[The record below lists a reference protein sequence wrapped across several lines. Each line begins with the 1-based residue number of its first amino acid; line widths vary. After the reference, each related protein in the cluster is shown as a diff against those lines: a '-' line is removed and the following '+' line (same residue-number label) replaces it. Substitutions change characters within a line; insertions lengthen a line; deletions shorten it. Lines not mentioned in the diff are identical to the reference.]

1 MECQPSVTPVS
12 YRSEMERIDGR
23 LAYSATDLVDFLT
36 CEHLSSLER
45 AVAERVLTRP
55 PLTAEDDMIFERGR
69 LHESE
74 QLADMRAA
82 GRSTIE
88 IARPVGAQGYMRAAR
103 ETLAAIDAGVDAIV
117 GATFVEG
124 DFVGIADVLERR
136 ERPAPGRGWS
146 YEVADIKLARRAKPG
161 AIVQLCAY
169 SEALARV
176 QGIVP
181 LEMHVI
187 LGDGRRE
194 SYRYVEFEAYFR
206 ALRVRFVT
214 ALGRVPATTPEKIG
228 ACATCRWS
236 DACAKQRDEEDHL
249 SLVAGIRREQIAKLR
264 AVGIATLASLGAAG
278 NEDRPPAMADSTWQ
292 TLRAQARLQ
301 AYSRAGNGLEY
312 ELLPLIAG
320 RGFGLLP
327 PPSAGDLYF
336 DMEGDPW
343 FEGGSLEYLWGVTY
357 RDDTG
362 SPTFRAFWGHTRES
376 ERAAFEE
383 FIDFVRARLERYP
396 DAHVYH
402 YAPYETTAIARMGDA
417 TAHEPIVDALLR
429 SGVFVDLYRVVTQS
443 LRLSTPSYS
452 IKAVEKFYLDRN
464 RSADVTTA
472 MGSVVAYETYRK
484 TRAQHVLDE
493 IEAYNKDDCDSTLQ
507 LHAWLL
513 ERKAEAE
520 REGAL
525 YAEPADESREESPEQ
540 IEERE
545 AIDAL
550 RTELGC
556 DTEID
561 STATPLER
569 AKRLIGALL
578 DYHRREAKPEWRA
591 FFERCSVLPTDLV
604 DDSES
609 IGDLLETTIEPRAEK
624 KSLAHTLDFPL
635 QRHKFRAGKSA
646 LDPIT
651 RKNAGEILSIE
662 EIDAT
667 RGRLVLKRG
676 PSLLTTALPRAL
688 IPTKPIGDKEQRA
701 AIKRIARSLVANE
714 GSFRAIRDILTAAPT
729 RFRTPRSIVDRGAET
744 DVGELVDDLDES
756 TLVVQGPPGTGKT
769 YTGARAIVELLRRG
783 RRVGVAAQTHK
794 AIHNM
799 LREVES
805 VARDAGVTF
814 AGLKKSTAGEPESA
828 YLSLSGAIGS
838 ESASDAFPPSAEVR
852 LIAGTA
858 WLFARADMV
867 DSLDVLVIDEAGQVS
882 LADAVVMMGA
892 ARSALL
898 LGDPAQ
904 LAHVSTGTHPEGA
917 DRSILEQMLGDART
931 IDVRR
936 GVFLSTSYRMHPEIG
951 DFVSEMMYDGR
962 LRSDPSCA
970 LQRIIAPGAIAGS
983 GLRAIP
989 VEHVHCSS
997 DSPAEAARIAD
1008 EIAQLARARLI
1019 DRFGEERA
1027 LDLERDVLVVAPYN
1041 AQVARLRMTLAARG
1055 LERVRVGTVD
1065 TFQGQEA
1072 AVVLYSMTT
1081 SSGDDVPRDLEFLF
1095 DRNRLNVAIS
1105 RARAIA
1111 TVVYSPALLQIRC
1124 TTVDQMQLVNALARL
1139 VEAGRQSVHEAAL
1152 V

>member
-1 MECQPSVTPVS
+1 
-12 YRSEMERIDGR
+12 MERIDGR

-45 AVAERVLTRP
+45 AVAERVLVRP
-55 PLTAEDDMIFERGR
+55 PLTAEDDLIFERGR
-69 LHESE
+69 VHESE
-74 QLADMRAA
+74 QLARMHAA
-82 GRSTIE
+82 GRSIVE
-88 IARPVGAQGYMRAAR
+88 IARPVGADGYARAKR

-136 ERPAPGRGWS
+136 ERPSPGRDWS

-169 SEALARV
+169 TEALARV

-187 LGDGRRE
+187 LGDGRRA
-194 SYRYVEFEAYFR
+194 SYRYLEYEAYFR
-206 ALRVRFVT
+206 ALRARFV
-214 ALGRVPATTPEKIG
+214 AVLVQDAATTPEKIA
-228 ACATCRWS
+228 ACSTCRWS
-236 DACAKQRDEEDHL
+236 EACAKRRDEEDHL

-264 AVGIATLASLGAAG
+264 AGGIATLASLGAARDA
-278 NEDRPPAMADSTWQ
+278 DRPAAMADSTWQ

-301 AYSRAGNGLEY
+301 AFSRAGNGLDY
-312 ELLPLIAG
+312 ELLPLVAG

-327 PPSAGDLYF
+327 PPTNGDLYF

-362 SPTFRAFWGHTRES
+362 APTFRAFWGHTRET
-376 ERAAFEE
+376 ERVAFEN
-383 FIDFVRARLERYP
+383 FIAFVRARLQQYP
-396 DAHVYH
+396 GAHVYH

-429 SGVFVDLYRVVTQS
+429 AGVFIDLYRVVTQS
-443 LRLSTPSYS
+443 LRLSTLSYS
-452 IKAVEKFYLDRN
+452 IKAIEKFYLDRK
-464 RSADVTTA
+464 RSQDVTTA
-472 MGSVVAYETYRK
+472 MGSVVAYESYRK
-484 TRAQHVLDE
+484 THAQHVLDE

-513 ERKAEAE
+513 ARKAEAE
-520 REGAL
+520 HGGAV
-525 YAEPADESREESPEQ
+525 YAEPTDESREESPEQ

-545 AIDAL
+545 AIEAL

-556 DTEID
+556 DAEAD
-561 STATPLER
+561 SSALPVER
-569 AKRLIGALL
+569 AKRLIGSLL

-591 FFERCSVLPTDLV
+591 FFERCSVLPADLV
-604 DDSES
+604 DDTES
-609 IGDLLETTIEPRAEK
+609 IGDLVETTIEPRAEK
-624 KSLAHTLDFPL
+624 KSLAYTLEFPL

-646 LDPIT
+646 IDPIT

-676 PSLLTTALPRAL
+676 PSLITTALPRAL
-688 IPTKPIGDKEQRA
+688 IPTKPLGDKEQRA
-701 AIKRIARSLVANE
+701 ALKRIARSLLAGE
-714 GSFRAIRDILTAAPT
+714 GSDRAIRDILAAAPP
-729 RFRTPRSIVDRGAET
+729 RFRTPRALVDRGAAT

-799 LREVES
+799 LREVEL
-805 VARDAGVTF
+805 VARAAGLTF
-814 AGLKKSTAGEPESA
+814 VGLKKSTAGEPDTA
-828 YLSLSGAIGS
+828 YPSITGAIGS
-838 ESASDAFPPSAEVR
+838 ESASEAFPPSAEVR

-867 DSLDVLVIDEAGQVS
+867 DSLDVLVIDEAGQVA

-904 LAHVSTGTHPEGA
+904 LAHVSTGTHPAGA
-917 DRSILEQMLGDART
+917 DRSVLEQMLGEART
-931 IDVRR
+931 IDVQR
-936 GVFLSTSYRMHPEIG
+936 GVFLSTSYRMHPLIG

-970 LQRIIAPGAIAGS
+970 LQRIIAPGAIGGA
-983 GLRAIP
+983 GLRAIA
-989 VEHVHCSS
+989 VDHAHCGS
-997 DSPAEAARIAD
+997 DSPAEAARIAH
-1008 EIAQLARARLI
+1008 EIEQLVSARLI
-1019 DRFGEERA
+1019 DRFGQERA

-1041 AQVARLRMTLAARG
+1041 AQVSRLRMTLAARG
-1055 LERVRVGTVD
+1055 LERVRIGTVD

-1072 AVVLYSMTT
+1072 AIVFYSMTT
-1081 SSGDDVPRDLEFLF
+1081 SSGGDVPRDLEFLF

-1105 RARAIA
+1105 RARAVA
-1111 TVVYSPALLQIRC
+1111 AVVYSPALLQIRC
-1124 TTVDQMQLVNALARL
+1124 TTVEQMQLVNALARL
-1139 VEAGRQSVHEAAL
+1139 VEAGAVQSSAVPPINGTLVAAFE
-1152 V
+1152 